1 MTTDLKH
8 DEVVVTCSCGAQ
20 TIIASGWMVDSIVCG
35 VCGCR
40 VPLRDSNVRPKAST
54 ASAIFQRAKK
64 GDLSYRMRM
73 AARFVKEEKYSEAD
87 ALYHEV
93 LTEQP
98 DHRDALYGR
107 GYIHYKRDELREAL
121 SCLRMADALGH
132 PSASRL
138 LRRISERLGALDS
151 DPRPG

>member
-54 ASAIFQRAKK
+54 PRPSSNVRRRAIV
-64 GDLSYRMRM
+64 SYRMRM
-73 AARFVKEEKYSEAD
+73 AAPLR
-87 ALYHEV
+87 
-93 LTEQP
+93 Q
-98 DHRDALYGR
+98 G
-107 GYIHYKRDELREAL
+107 KRSTAK
-121 SCLRMADALGH
+121 
-132 PSASRL
+132 
-138 LRRISERLGALDS
+138 
-151 DPRPG
+151 